1 MGVALSCQVKGV
13 GVSCQAGGGEWEC
26 PVSCV
31 CRTRRHYPSGRSRAV
46 CPRPHPTG
54 FPCSQLCRDRGL
66 HKYEVLQDSLTP
78 ESRCH
83 SADLPSRPA
92 SVSAM
97 READPS
103 EEAVKKKATA
113 QLVSRRSTCMLCL
126 PAHPHSLPPAHPLKY

>member
-1 MGVALSCQVKGV
+1 M
-13 GVSCQAGGGEWEC
+13 
-26 PVSCV
+26 
-31 CRTRRHYPSGRSRAV
+31 
-46 CPRPHPTG
+46 CPRPHLTG

-113 QLVSRRSTCMLCL
+113 QLVSRRSTCIGQPILTTSPRPPSEVLRRGSKCL
-126 PAHPHSLPPAHPLKY
+126 KCCELQKAKYVASRHTWHTLSRF